1 MLSATFGPDQVI
13 VVQGDAALG
22 AAFTALPF
30 DHLLFT
36 GSTEVGRR
44 VMAAAAA
51 NLTPVTLELGGKS
64 PALIAPGYPVAHAAD
79 RIAFGKCFNGGQTC
93 VAPDYV
99 LVPRA
104 QRDAFVE
111 AYLASVKRRYP
122 DPREQPR
129 LHRGHQ

>member
-1 MLSATFGPDQVI
+1 
-13 VVQGDAALG
+13 
-22 AAFTALPF
+22 
-30 DHLLFT
+30 
-36 GSTEVGRR
+36 
-44 VMAAAAA
+44 MAAASA

-64 PALIAPGYPVAHAAD
+64 PALVAPGYPVAHAAD

-122 DPREQPR
+122 DAGDNPDYTAVINSRQAQR
-129 LHRGHQ
+129 LRDWLEDARQRGVVVHQHAPAGEPCRRASN